1 MALLIAA
8 LGLNARSAE
17 FHVALKGN
25 DGNPGSPGHP
35 PTTKSMTHLPRPSF
49 ACANHA
55 MKIALAATALMTV
68 TFAVPAAEPA
78 AVPLA
83 VTAAEIAPGV
93 VGDGVHDDTAGAQ
106 ALLDSGAAEVRFP
119 VPPKCLLIGKPLMI
133 HSGQTLIAVSNT
145 VIRLKPRSDCLM
157 ITNDDHEKGNENI
170 TLSGGVWDMN
180 NLNQSLPDYLKTAPA
195 KRRDLLRSRPYSP
208 TTYDGILLRFN
219 HVKNLT
225 IRDLTMKDP
234 VMWGMQLGRLE
245 HYTIE
250 NITLDYNLKTLNED
264 GIDIQGPAR
273 QGRISNIRGTPND
286 DMVCIAADNLGYYE
300 MSRGPVEDL
309 VIDGLHAANC
319 WNAVRLNA
327 QGNPMRRVHIKNIT
341 GTFRHGQLL
350 TISHYTAHPG
360 SPSRFEDIA
369 ISGISAAKCGKASSH
384 PGGTGMIWVN
394 AGCVID
400 SLTVSDFTRDERT
413 QPLPTIS
420 VDKGATVE
428 SLRLSNITVINRT
441 SGPLDLLRNAGTIGS
456 LTISNASLEVEGNAP
471 RGMIIRNYGQ
481 IRQSS
486 HSSNVA
492 VNATPVASE
501 P

>member
-1 MALLIAA
+1 MKTSLIA
-8 LGLNARSAE
+8 
-17 FHVALKGN
+17 
-25 DGNPGSPGHP
+25 
-35 PTTKSMTHLPRPSF
+35 TTILTMS
-49 ACANHA
+49 
-55 MKIALAATALMTV
+55 LAV
-68 TFAVPAAEPA
+68 CAAEPA
-78 AVPLA
+78 ASPSA
-83 VTAAEIAPGV
+83 IDAAEIAPGV
-93 VGDGVHDDTAGAQ
+93 VGDEIHDDTAGLQ
-106 ALLDSGAAEVRFP
+106 ALLDSGATEVRFP
-119 VPPKCLLIGKPLMI
+119 VPPKCLQISKPLTI
-133 HSGQTLIAVSNT
+133 HSGQTLIAASNT
-145 VIRLKPRSDCLM
+145 VIRLMPHSDCLM
-157 ITNDDHEKGNENI
+157 ITNDNHAKGNENI

-286 DMVCIAADNLGYYE
+286 DMVCIASDNLGYYE
-300 MSRGPVEDL
+300 MTRGPVEDL
-309 VIDGLHAANC
+309 VIDGLHSSNC

-327 QGNPMRRVHIKNIT
+327 QGSPMRRVQIKNIT

-360 SPSRFEDIA
+360 SPSRFEDIS
-369 ISGISAAKCGKASSH
+369 ISGVTAAKCGKASSN
-384 PGGTGMIWVN
+384 PDGTGMIWVN

-400 SLTVSDFTRDERT
+400 SLIVSEFTRDERT
-413 QPLPTIS
+413 QPIPAIS

-428 SLRLSNITVINRT
+428 SLKLNNITIINRT

-456 LTISNASLEVEGNAP
+456 LAISNATLKVEGNAP
-471 RGMIIRNYGQ
+471 RGMLIRNNGQ
-481 IRQSS
+481 IKQSS
-486 HSSNVA
+486 HSS
-492 VNATPVASE
+492 TP
-501 P
+501 